1 MKLLKTAIQVPFN
14 SLYPDPNNPRLAPE
28 DRPGYN
34 DPAKLFSDEI
44 REEFTQRLIKDAHQ
58 LSDLIEAIQ
67 GQGWLPIDSI
77 LVWEH
82 PAAPGKY
89 CVVEGN
95 RRRTALD
102 AMRKTTLP
110 ALQNKVERMRKKPQA
125 YPTSEIQDAEEALSK
140 VMQIIADTD
149 KIQVVPVN
157 ATTPDELEQ
166 VLHRVLPVR
175 HIIGAKDWGNYAQ
188 DLWLLKRFESL
199 FEEKHGSTA
208 KLFWDEALSKQV
220 AHEASLGLT
229 VAKRKLRAAK
239 WFAHFKAEFEDQ
251 LPTGEDF
258 REEDHFL
265 FESIAKKPWVRSQ
278 FQIGDDSLSIPELG
292 EKAIFEWVFKEPR
305 KGNRDATQNPNKF
318 HAHRNI
324 NEWADMKQYD
334 DSNGT
339 SFAARYNVEE
349 PEGAPKFD
357 VLLAEFSNRKLERG
371 ATDILAELIQRLQ
384 QLKAEELSSDKVV
397 LPGLLEKIRELS
409 DKFLNMAKTTNGS
422 T

>member
-1 MKLLKTAIQVPFN
+1 
-14 SLYPDPNNPRLAPE
+14 
-28 DRPGYN
+28 
-34 DPAKLFSDEI
+34 
-44 REEFTQRLIKDAHQ
+44 
-58 LSDLIEAIQ
+58 
-67 GQGWLPIDSI
+67 
-77 LVWEH
+77 
-82 PAAPGKY
+82 
-89 CVVEGN
+89 
-95 RRRTALD
+95 
-102 AMRKTTLP
+102 MRKTTLP

-125 YPTSEIQDAEEALSK
+125 YPTSEIQDAEEALAK

-149 KIQVVPVN
+149 NIQVVPVN

-305 KGNRDATQNPNKF
+305 KGNRDSTQNPNKF